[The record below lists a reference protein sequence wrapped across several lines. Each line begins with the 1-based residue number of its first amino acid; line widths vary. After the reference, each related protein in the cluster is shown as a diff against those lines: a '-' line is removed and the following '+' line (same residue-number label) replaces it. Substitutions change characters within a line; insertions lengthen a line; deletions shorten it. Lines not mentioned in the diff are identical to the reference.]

1 MKCPNH
7 PEKDVLSF
15 CHSCGE
21 YLCRECLTDG
31 EEYYFCKKDTCQNAR
46 LAENCIQSDNLSILT
61 QNHFA
66 GFWRR
71 IAALFI
77 DFILLSLAAVVI
89 GIICGFIYESFTWK
103 FKQISQINDKEI
115 EIVGKILSF
124 IILWLY
130 FSLMESSPL
139 QGTIGK
145 FMLKIKV
152 TDLNLERIKF
162 GKATGRHFCKI
173 LSGMMMYIGFIIAA
187 FTKRKQALHDIL
199 AGTLVIK
206 RETISKDT
214 N

>member
-1 MKCPNH
+1 MRCPNH

-46 LAENCIQSDNLSILT
+46 LTENGIQSDNLSKLT

-71 IAALFI
+71 FAALFI
-77 DFILLSLAAVVI
+77 DVILLSLASVVI
-89 GIICGFIYESFTWK
+89 GIICGFIYESFAWK
-103 FKQISQINDKEI
+103 FKQFSQVSDKEI
-115 EIVGKILSF
+115 EIVANILT
-124 IILWLY
+124 IITIWLY

-145 FMLKIKV
+145 VILKIKV
-152 TDLNLERIKF
+152 TDLYQERIKF
-162 GKATGRHFCKI
+162 GKATGRHFYKI
-173 LSGMMMYIGFIIAA
+173 LSGMIVYFGFIMAA
-187 FTKRKQALHDIL
+187 FTKHKQALHDIL